1 MNAVFC
7 TVCVAGLSVFF
18 ISGRSEIVQDRTPLA
33 AFPARIGQWQGHASM
48 VDRETE
54 QALGFDDYI
63 LSDFTRPDNKS
74 VNFYVAYYASQR
86 KGMSPHSPI
95 VCIPGA
101 GWLITSL
108 QETNFLDTGEEL
120 PINRA
125 VIEKN
130 SFKQLVYYWFD
141 ERGRKIA
148 NEYWSKWYLLADA
161 ITKNR
166 TDGSLVRL
174 TTQIFP
180 GETEHD
186 ADERL
191 QSFMRAV
198 LPSLAEYLPSETSS
212 FGKSV
217 LNSPHD
223 RKL

>member
-1 MNAVFC
+1 
-7 TVCVAGLSVFF
+7 
-18 ISGRSEIVQDRTPLA
+18 
-33 AFPARIGQWQGHASM
+33 
-48 VDRETE
+48 
-54 QALGFDDYI
+54 
-63 LSDFTRPDNKS
+63 
-74 VNFYVAYYASQR
+74 
-86 KGMSPHSPI
+86 MSPHSPI

-108 QETNFLDTGEEL
+108 QETNFLGTGGAEL

-125 VIEKN
+125 IIEKN
-130 SFKQLVYYWFD
+130 SSKQVVYYWFD

-166 TDGSLVRL
+166 SDGSLVRL

-191 QSFMRAV
+191 QSFVRAV
-198 LPSLAEYLPSETSS
+198 LPSLAEYLPAETSS
-212 FGKSV
+212 FAKSV

-223 RKL
+223 SEL